1 MLTIYSLGDLDLLI
15 KMAQSAELA
24 FSDGG
29 IANSN
34 LIAIGLGITLLVS
47 AFKQIFA
54 PDKFHVKEFFIA
66 LFTYM
71 FLFTPKVDFY
81 VESVRTGEVS
91 QSFTLPF
98 GIVAPA
104 ALATMIGGGF
114 AQGMSEA
121 YASITPDYDTEPG
134 TNIDPLKA
142 LLKARFVGTS
152 EADASYRSVGE
163 NLGAYFKNCYF
174 EDIRN
179 GKNPTGQAVQEVN
192 HDESVTGAFDFTK
205 LKVTSGSWY
214 TPYYDVNTK
223 SYTKITCTDAYAKL
237 GNDLS
242 DSSPW
247 AEEMKGRA
255 AIMYNM
261 AEESQVEKVFESLTG
276 DTANL
281 INLYRANFV
290 KAMMAK
296 VGASYVE
303 LEPSERL
310 AFQQEFDAIQQRHLS
325 QAAQSSFFLETAP
338 ALITWFECFIFLI
351 APLLPVFLTFGSKG
365 IMMAGKL
372 YSFLLA
378 VNFWP
383 IIQVGVNMYTNHYFN
398 KLMCSL
404 PGNDSSSVQN
414 CMIAPSM
421 RNWSIDSLGGM
432 DSAYTTLETFVS
444 QAAIIQTMV
453 PALAMMIVFGGVH
466 TMMGATQKA
475 QMGANMDAK
484 GVSPQTVNSDGKT
497 VSSGGYSQTMTSN
510 GEWMESRQGAGN
522 MAGLSTG
529 GATYNALSAGATAL
543 SKAISDVSSI
553 TQSDT
558 AARQAVGAANERL
571 ITSVGTGNVF
581 QNGAQAGLG
590 YEETLGF
597 AATSLIGKGSEHGS
611 SEVRAK
617 ILNTLASMNE
627 TEANEFATSFG
638 VGLALGHSGSSKTES
653 AKGINPVSTLL
664 STLGVNA
671 KADATWSQTQST
683 IRSQLQSEGETNTS
697 TLTSA
702 EKESVAKA
710 YQEQNTEANRKTYNS
725 TQVDTSSAV
734 YQDAKSRD
742 EAVSQQRTTG
752 EQLQQAEARSR
763 ELRDGVTSSGSAG
776 SSANIKFGELI
787 STNNSGLFTK
797 TDTLRQIAQNAAD
810 GAMRGKYGNDWD
822 AATNGLD
829 TLDFISTMSALD
841 AKAAG
846 AGAGTAEEAKLNAM
860 KQDYAANQSLY
871 DVARDNNALQGIV
884 NNSQTLMSANGKPIP
899 LNDVGS
905 IADRS
910 VGMLSDIMS
919 RTQSDP
925 MMADAVRH
933 LTVGSAIGFAAVN
946 GTESANTTAMAVG
959 DRFTQIGQS
968 QISDY
973 DKPALTSEQ
982 QKFKS
987 DQEAG
992 IGATGQ
998 RINKEGQKVEDEAAQ
1013 RAKDFKPSKEDY
1025 DNQHLESPAK
1035 WTPEQQHKLD
1045 KLDRNIDDL
1054 WKKLE
1059 ESQKVGGTAGV
1070 NNIIDTLGQELKSG
1084 TFGAVSPKV
1093 VDDVMKVMKSA
1104 AESPAELSRVLND
1117 FANRQ
1122 SSYYTGDHASQ
1133 VAPVIAAMANAADGL
1148 LGKAIDSGQLSPS
1161 EKSVY
1166 QNAQQAFGRV
1176 NEAYASQD
1184 IVDRQSHAGNA
1195 AAQVISTLGSDK
1207 DMKTQKAVALASV
1220 IAADGDTKN
1229 PLPSAEFSRLQRDGN
1244 PSKDE
1249 VLDMKL
1255 VTDRAQDIVTQAMA
1269 QEGLSEPVRE
1279 RLVQTLQGLQ
1289 DFDQKLSTSRNSDAH
1304 TRTGTSYDHATDY
1317 DDATKNSP
1325 VMSGLSSSERIHL
1338 MDGFHRIGEGEGST
1352 QSRMENTRFNGQ
1364 GANMQL
1370 ESIANKM
1377 SPEDKAAILG
1387 SLPDSV
1393 RANVERGMELT
1404 ASNSSPS
1411 SEKFPIG
1418 ETQFPSSPVASAQGD
1433 AVSQQG
1439 AAPATT
1445 AQGDAVSQ
1453 QGAAPAATAQGD
1465 TVSQQGAAPATTAQ
1479 GDAVSQ
1485 QGAAPAAT
1493 AQGDTVSQQ
1502 GAAPATTAQG
1512 DAVSQQGAAPAATA
1526 QGDTVSQQGAAPATT
1541 AQGDTVSQHGAAPA
1555 ATAQG
1560 DTVSQH
1566 GAAPATTAQGDA
1578 VSQQGAAPAATAQGD
1593 TVSQQGAAPAT
1604 TAQGDAVSQQGAAPA
1619 ATAQGDTVSQQGAAP
1634 ATTAQG
1640 DAVSQQGAAP
1650 AATAQ
1655 GDTVSQQGAAPAS
1668 TAQGDAVS
1676 TASPERSEPEV
1687 RYVETPAENSTQ
1699 SGSTVVENNPFAFDG
1714 NQAGFNFSVMGGFG
1728 NNVQPSNVSY
1738 NSVDLVG
1745 GVAASGHSV
1754 AGSSSSGGPS
1764 MDTSNS
1770 NVPTMER

>member
-846 AGAGTAEEAKLNAM
+846 AGAGTGTAEEAKLNAM

-1184 IVDRQSHAGNA
+1184 IADRQSHAGNA

-1207 DMKTQKAVALASV
+1207 DMNTQKAVALASV

-1512 DAVSQQGAAPAATA
+1512 D
-1526 QGDTVSQQGAAPATT
+1526 
-1541 AQGDTVSQHGAAPA
+1541 TVSQHGAAPA

-1604 TAQGDAVSQQGAAPA
+1604 
-1619 ATAQGDTVSQQGAAP
+1619 
-1634 ATTAQG
+1634 
-1640 DAVSQQGAAP
+1640 
-1650 AATAQ
+1650 
-1655 GDTVSQQGAAPAS
+1655 

>member
-163 NLGAYFKNCYF
+163 NLGAYIKNCYF

-829 TLDFISTMSALD
+829 TLDFKSTMSALD
-841 AKAAG
+841 AKA

-1411 SEKFPIG
+1411 SEKLPIG

-1433 AVSQQG
+1433 AVSHQG
-1439 AAPATT
+1439 AAPVTT

-1479 GDAVSQ
+1479 GDA
-1485 QGAAPAAT
+1485 
-1493 AQGDTVSQQ
+1493 
-1502 GAAPATTAQG
+1502 
-1512 DAVSQQGAAPAATA
+1512 
-1526 QGDTVSQQGAAPATT
+1526 
-1541 AQGDTVSQHGAAPA
+1541 
-1555 ATAQG
+1555 
-1560 DTVSQH
+1560 
-1566 GAAPATTAQGDA
+1566 
-1578 VSQQGAAPAATAQGD
+1578 
-1593 TVSQQGAAPAT
+1593 
-1604 TAQGDAVSQQGAAPA
+1604 
-1619 ATAQGDTVSQQGAAP
+1619 
-1634 ATTAQG
+1634 
-1640 DAVSQQGAAP
+1640 
-1650 AATAQ
+1650 
-1655 GDTVSQQGAAPAS
+1655 VSQQGAAPAS

>member
-846 AGAGTAEEAKLNAM
+846 AGAGTGTAEEAKLNAM

-1526 QGDTVSQQGAAPATT
+1526 QGDTVSQQGAAPA
-1541 AQGDTVSQHGAAPA
+1541 
-1555 ATAQG
+1555 
-1560 DTVSQH
+1560 
-1566 GAAPATTAQGDA
+1566 
-1578 VSQQGAAPAATAQGD
+1578 
-1593 TVSQQGAAPAT
+1593 
-1604 TAQGDAVSQQGAAPA
+1604 
-1619 ATAQGDTVSQQGAAP
+1619 
-1634 ATTAQG
+1634 
-1640 DAVSQQGAAP
+1640 
-1650 AATAQ
+1650 
-1655 GDTVSQQGAAPAS
+1655 S

>member
-846 AGAGTAEEAKLNAM
+846 AGAGTGTAEEAKLNAM

-1502 GAAPATTAQG
+1502 GAAPA
-1512 DAVSQQGAAPAATA
+1512 
-1526 QGDTVSQQGAAPATT
+1526 
-1541 AQGDTVSQHGAAPA
+1541 
-1555 ATAQG
+1555 
-1560 DTVSQH
+1560 
-1566 GAAPATTAQGDA
+1566 
-1578 VSQQGAAPAATAQGD
+1578 
-1593 TVSQQGAAPAT
+1593 
-1604 TAQGDAVSQQGAAPA
+1604 
-1619 ATAQGDTVSQQGAAP
+1619 
-1634 ATTAQG
+1634 
-1640 DAVSQQGAAP
+1640 
-1650 AATAQ
+1650 
-1655 GDTVSQQGAAPAS
+1655 S

>member
-846 AGAGTAEEAKLNAM
+846 AGAGTGTAEEAKLNAM

-1411 SEKFPIG
+1411 SEKLPIG

-1433 AVSQQG
+1433 A
-1439 AAPATT
+1439 
-1445 AQGDAVSQ
+1445 
-1453 QGAAPAATAQGD
+1453 
-1465 TVSQQGAAPATTAQ
+1465 VSQQGAAPATTAQ

-1619 ATAQGDTVSQQGAAP
+1619 ATAQGD
-1634 ATTAQG
+1634 
-1640 DAVSQQGAAP
+1640 AVSQQGAAP